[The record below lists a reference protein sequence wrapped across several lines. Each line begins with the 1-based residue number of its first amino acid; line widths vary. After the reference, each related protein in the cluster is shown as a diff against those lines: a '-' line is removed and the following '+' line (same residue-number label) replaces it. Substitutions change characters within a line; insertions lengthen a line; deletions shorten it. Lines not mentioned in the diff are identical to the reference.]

1 MNIAIIDDDTF
12 ALKLLARQLEKLG
25 VAQVQRFDRA
35 RDALAMLEGRIDAA
49 TLVFCDLQMPDMDG
63 VEFVRNLA
71 RIDFRGDLVLISGED
86 ARILQTVRR
95 LATAHGICLLAT
107 LSKPASEQQ
116 LRAVLDLNHA
126 TQAGVSARSAQPV
139 LAGEL
144 QQAIEQRQ
152 FINHYQ
158 PKVHFATGT
167 LAGVETLV
175 RWDRPGHGLVYPDQ
189 FITLAEQA
197 NLIDALTWQIVAAAL
212 DQARR
217 WADAGLVTPLAVNVS
232 MDSLADL
239 DFPDVVARLAQD
251 AGIAPTAIVLEV
263 TESRLMRDARA
274 SLDILSRLRLKRIG
288 LSIDDFGTGH
298 SSLVQLRDMPFSELK
313 LDRSFVTGAHR
324 DPALR
329 AIVRA
334 TLTMTRELGMA
345 AVAEGVET
353 IDDWRLLRS
362 LGCDM
367 AQGYFIARPMAGADL
382 PAWLDRWRLRRE
394 SLTEQDA

>member
-63 VEFVRNLA
+63 VQFARNLA

-95 LATAHGICLLAT
+95 LAADMGSACWPRCPSRAL
-107 LSKPASEQQ
+107 EQQ

-126 TQAGVSARSAQPV
+126 TQAGVGARSAQPV

-167 LAGVETLV
+167 LAGVEQAPA
-175 RWDRPGHGLVYPDQ
+175 RWDRPGHGLCTRISSSP
-189 FITLAEQA
+189 
-197 NLIDALTWQIVAAAL
+197 WP
-212 DQARR
+212 
-217 WADAGLVTPLAVNVS
+217 AG
-232 MDSLADL
+232 
-239 DFPDVVARLAQD
+239 
-251 AGIAPTAIVLEV
+251 
-263 TESRLMRDARA
+263 
-274 SLDILSRLRLKRIG
+274 
-288 LSIDDFGTGH
+288 
-298 SSLVQLRDMPFSELK
+298 
-313 LDRSFVTGAHR
+313 
-324 DPALR
+324 
-329 AIVRA
+329 
-334 TLTMTRELGMA
+334 
-345 AVAEGVET
+345 
-353 IDDWRLLRS
+353 
-362 LGCDM
+362 
-367 AQGYFIARPMAGADL
+367 
-382 PAWLDRWRLRRE
+382 
-394 SLTEQDA
+394 

>member
-35 RDALAMLEGRIDAA
+35 RDALAMLEDRIDAA

-126 TQAGVSARSAQPV
+126 TQAGVGARSAQPV

-329 AIVRA
+329 AIVRG